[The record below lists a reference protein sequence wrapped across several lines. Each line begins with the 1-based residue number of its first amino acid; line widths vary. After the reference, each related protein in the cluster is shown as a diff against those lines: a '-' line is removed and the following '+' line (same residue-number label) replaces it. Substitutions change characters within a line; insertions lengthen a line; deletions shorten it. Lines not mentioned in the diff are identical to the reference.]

1 MAIRQRA
8 NLRSGI
14 ISAVE
19 ISYFRSF
26 YKVYLDQIDR
36 LNIFF
41 GENDTGKS
49 NVMRALNLFFNGQ
62 IDDSNDFDFDIDL
75 SSKRA
80 AEAGDA
86 VDVRK
91 FLYVKVWFRTPAA
104 HRRALGTEFYVKR
117 TWSQSTAPDF
127 RQEESR
133 HIDTSGKRQ
142 SLTKLL
148 DKIAFTYIP
157 AVKSHDVYSGLL
169 RSAYQAISGSPAFSE
184 ALKVFTDEIRTQTKE
199 LGESLNRSLG
209 MSSELAPPTD
219 LADLFGTLD
228 FQTLAGA
235 GDPMSLLKQR
245 GDGVQARHIPEIM
258 SFISKKDSHQHHV
271 WGIEEP
277 ENSLSISSS
286 IILSERLKAIAQSDD
301 IQIFLTTHSP
311 AFYSLSGRGVHKTFI
326 KSVNGNAEVLNG
338 TEHEPERLMEF
349 MGDRFYLPLVAKGVQ
364 EAKEKADT
372 LQRAVSELEA
382 SIETR
387 DRPLLFVEGPT
398 EETLFNHLLKM
409 RESSNKLEVV
419 PLGGASHAGKFAT
432 MTEDL
437 IRRILGDR
445 TGYVLLDS
453 DRSGREVLPRQVDR
467 PSAKAGWIASQNSLL
482 WRILPI
488 SAEGVAAYDA
498 AGVQDAVNQGT
509 CLEDCYSSRIRR
521 EAVLAGVYE
530 LGEPRPSARQ
540 TDLFMISDALRNE
553 DHQFYLRSPTAN
565 KKTAFV
571 DWLIDTNQSECD
583 ILDNI
588 LDDILKREQPQKP
601 EEMNVQAKAD

>member
-1 MAIRQRA
+1 MAIRQRMLA
-8 NLRSGI
+8 RSGI

-26 YKVYLDQIDR
+26 YKVYLDEIDR

-62 IDDSNDFDFDIDL
+62 IDDTNDFDFDIDL

-80 AEAGDA
+80 AEAGEA

-142 SLTKLL
+142 SLTKFL
-148 DKIAFTYIP
+148 DKLAFTYIP

-169 RSAYQAISGSPAFSE
+169 RSAYQAIAGSQAFSD
-184 ALKVFTDEIRTQTKE
+184 ALRVFTDEIRAQTSD
-199 LGESLNRSLG
+199 LGQSLSRSLG

-228 FQTLAGA
+228 FQTLAGG
-235 GDPMSLLKQR
+235 GDHMSLLRQR

-258 SFISKKDSHQHHV
+258 SFISKKDSHQHHI

-277 ENSLSISSS
+277 ENSLSINSALM
-286 IILSERLKAIAQSDD
+286 LSERLKTIAQSDD

-311 AFYSLSGRGVHKTFI
+311 AFYSLSGRGVHKTFL
-326 KSVNGNAEVLNG
+326 KSVGGDVEILNG
-338 TEHEPERLMEF
+338 TSHDAESLMEF

-364 EAKEKADT
+364 EAKAKADA
-372 LQRAVSELEA
+372 LQAAVDELEA
-382 SIETR
+382 TIATR
-387 DRPLLFVEGPT
+387 DRPLLFVEGVT
-398 EETLFNHLLKM
+398 EEKLLNHLLQQ
-409 RESSNKLEVV
+409 RGAGHRIEVV
-419 PLGGASHAGKFAT
+419 PLGGATHAGKFAT
-432 MTEDL
+432 LTEDL
-437 IRRILGDR
+437 VKRILGER
-445 TGYVLLDS
+445 TGFVLLDS
-453 DRSGREVLPRQVDR
+453 DRAGREMLPRHVEK
-467 PSAKAGWIASQNSLL
+467 PAAKAGWVSSQNSLL

-488 SAEGVAAYDA
+488 SAEGVAAYEA
-498 AGVQDAVNQGT
+498 AGVHDAVSQGA
-509 CLEDCYSSRIRR
+509 CLEDCYSAELRTAAM
-521 EAVLAGVYE
+521 EAGVYE

-540 TDLFMISDALRNE
+540 TDLFVISDALRDNA
-553 DHQFYLRSPTAN
+553 HQFYLRMPVAAR
-565 KKTAFV
+565 KTAFV
-571 DWLIDTNQSECD
+571 DWLIDNDTANCD
-583 ILDNI
+583 ILSSI
-588 LDDILKREQPQKP
+588 LDAVL
-601 EEMNVQAKAD
+601 AADGN